1 LAFFIGNDL
10 KENLDALDEEPLR
23 PYLIPS
29 DEGLM
34 LDDSFQR
41 SKTYRDATRL
51 AGRAQQWLTEH
62 SRIIQL
68 GVQARD
74 ALRVAHIDS
83 AQARNDEE
91 PSEWGVDNA
100 VYRQPTTQEWEAAWV
115 ATEAML
121 AAFANETRATGAQ
134 PVLMIIGTGA
144 QVHPNPRGR
153 ARFAQ
158 SLGIE
163 DLGYPVRR
171 LLATA
176 SRHQLPVI
184 NLPALWTG
192 PTRRSSDHLHGFPG
206 GRPGFGHWNR
216 LGHAAAGAAAAD
228 VVCSLWRRREDGGR
242 SIVRLK
248 TRTRRNSHTQV
259 DNPRVLPPFT
269 RHGAASLSSSLARW
283 FLRSRRDQRGHRLRM
298 LR

>member
-41 SKTYRDATRL
+41 STTYRDATRL
-51 AGRAQQWLTEH
+51 AGRAQQWLIEH

-74 ALRVAHIDS
+74 ALRVARIDS

-100 VYRQPTTQEWEAAWV
+100 VYRQPTTQDWEAAWI

-121 AAFANETRATGAQ
+121 AAFAKETRAAGAE
-134 PVLMIIGTGA
+134 PILMIIGTGA

-158 SLGIE
+158 ALGIE

-176 SRHQLPVI
+176 SRHRMPVI

-192 PTRRSSDHLHGFPG
+192 SARRSSEHRHGFPG
-206 GRPGFGHWNR
+206 GRPGFGHWNA
-216 LGHAAAGAAAAD
+216 LGHAAAGSAAAEG
-228 VVCSLWRRREDGGR
+228 VCRLWRG
-242 SIVRLK
+242 
-248 TRTRRNSHTQV
+248 
-259 DNPRVLPPFT
+259 
-269 RHGAASLSSSLARW
+269 HGARE
-283 FLRSRRDQRGHRLRM
+283 FHRPGRDADTPGSGRQG
-298 LR
+298 